1 MLFLEKGRVCTC
13 VFMCVCVLEGV
24 CVVSGPVIEPCQAPR
39 AKPGLLDRNC
49 LFTGYTTVY
58 LKTIGLAGL
67 LHRTPFR
74 YRSQTSSSSYPTSLL
89 YFSHFLNC
97 LFFFKFAVN
106 LSALKS
112 NLL

>member
-13 VFMCVCVLEGV
+13 VFMCVCGREKERGAV
-24 CVVSGPVIEPCQAPR
+24 CVVSGPVIRPCQAPR
-39 AKPGLLDRNC
+39 AKPSLLDRNC

-74 YRSQTSSSSYPTSLL
+74 YKHQASGS
-89 YFSHFLNC
+89 
-97 LFFFKFAVN
+97 
-106 LSALKS
+106 
-112 NLL
+112 